1 MAQEDFVKTRQ
12 ANKDAMTP
20 EDFQSLLV
28 VSRLLSLSCGLS
40 NLSGDVWA
48 KAKVLEECRKSRLP
62 K

>member
-40 NLSGDVWA
+40 NLSADVWA